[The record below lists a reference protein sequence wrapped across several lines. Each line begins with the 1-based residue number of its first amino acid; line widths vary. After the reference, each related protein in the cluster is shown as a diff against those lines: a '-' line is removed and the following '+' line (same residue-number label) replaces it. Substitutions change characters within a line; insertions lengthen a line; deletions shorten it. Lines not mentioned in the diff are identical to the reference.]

1 MALLHQAKRT
11 KREKKFLDV
20 ESQEKGEEVATS
32 MPNRAKERAQP
43 EAGRK
48 QLESPQ
54 KMDWREYL
62 FHQLFQK

>member
-32 MPNRAKERAQP
+32 MPNMG

-48 QLESPQ
+48 QLESSQ